1 MKVILKKMVEYSDDI
16 YGIISLCQIT
26 RGLTVSVAIK
36 AKHHKISQGLILL
49 YLHVKILGNNT
60 GADM

>member
-1 MKVILKKMVEYSDDI
+1 MVEYSDDI